1 MQFLG
6 RVALVTGASR
16 GIGKA
21 CALELARGGADVVVM
36 DRDHLQDAR
45 SVASEAHAVGR
56 RSLVVEG
63 NIADRKRVEEIVAE
77 TVAQLGKLDILV
89 ANAASGVHKP
99 VLELSEQDFRS
110 TVDVTLLGTF
120 HCAQLAAR
128 QMVRQERG
136 GIIIAISSVHAAMP
150 YRGCVPY
157 NAAKAGL
164 NSMVLTM
171 ANELSEFRVRVNA
184 VEPGWTDTPSQHTRY
199 SEERLRRGAAR
210 LPFGRLA
217 TPEEIAKGVAY
228 LASDDAA
235 YITGSILRIDGGFV
249 LPRLEL

>member
-1 MQFLG
+1 VPVVYTRGESAPARALSVSLQLDPTELRLCSSPATAVHLG
-6 RVALVTGASR
+6 AWFSGFTNTSLHVSDDGSGAY
-16 GIGKA
+16 
-21 CALELARGGADVVVM
+21 
-36 DRDHLQDAR
+36 
-45 SVASEAHAVGR
+45 
-56 RSLVVEG
+56 
-63 NIADRKRVEEIVAE
+63 
-77 TVAQLGKLDILV
+77 
-89 ANAASGVHKP
+89 
-99 VLELSEQDFRS
+99 